1 MIASP
6 LVAQAVKC
14 LSTMR
19 ETQVRS
25 LGLEDPLE
33 KEMAAHSITIEDTI
47 GFTLKSNSNLPG
59 TRERRGWLPAGACK
73 PVLGRTE

>member
-1 MIASP
+1 M
-6 LVAQAVKC
+6 AQAVKC

-19 ETQVRS
+19 ETQVLS

-47 GFTLKSNSNLPG
+47 GFTLKSNSNLHIVAPK
-59 TRERRGWLPAGACK
+59 LHLCLNIA
-73 PVLGRTE
+73 